1 MCVCV
6 VGGGEEEARRIPR
19 YVMSD
24 NVLISQV
31 ERERAAI
38 TIQVSV
44 LLGKY
49 AFTWSITNSTLTA
62 AVLNM

>member
-1 MCVCV
+1 MWW
-6 VGGGEEEARRIPR
+6 GGEEEAQRIPC

-44 LLGKY
+44 LLGKH
-49 AFTWSITNSTLTA
+49 AFSWPITNSTLTA